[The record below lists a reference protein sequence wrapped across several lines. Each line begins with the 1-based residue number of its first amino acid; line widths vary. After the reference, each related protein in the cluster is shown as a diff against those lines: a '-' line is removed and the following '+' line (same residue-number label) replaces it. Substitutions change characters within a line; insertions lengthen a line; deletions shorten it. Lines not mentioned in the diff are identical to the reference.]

1 MEEIQLSALMDAG
14 QFTYLKNEL
23 SSSLQTE
30 TALKMNSPIEILV
43 GETTL
48 ADNTITSYSA
58 SDFFD
63 AMKSYYGSANNYANT
78 VLTGG
83 CGNELISYLAANY
96 YYTNNFVRT
105 LFTNNPTQAQA
116 VWDYFKAPA
125 PYPGLSAAATLQ
137 TTVIPVQDLYDQI
150 GIEFSGIDVITEFET
165 TISTATLESALQSFS
180 SLKTCTRTM
189 LGDFVMF
196 VILDLHNRT
205 TLWDKMIFNSTLS
218 DLADYMITYKPG
230 DFMMSAVELDPS
242 RADNLFINLPVTYH
256 VTDYLNAILN
266 YAPFG
271 TPYYTNMVNQLMS
284 LGYVSGGWNYTV
296 GEHHLYGSSRIGV
309 HQTTILLRTRYAS
322 GEITITLEDTEYTQ
336 MYRGKRHYELSNH
349 LGNVQVVISD
359 KRISVC
365 DTELE
370 VEYFKAEVL
379 SAMDYYPFGSV
390 IPDRQWYANND
401 SNGFVNGFN
410 GMRYDHEINGVGNSL
425 DFGARIYDSRLGRWL
440 AIDPKSAMYAGY
452 SAYHFGYCN
461 PIIVVDPNGEENIV
475 IVGNQGSDPKSDT
488 WQRKNIKQR
497 HFLEA
502 GLNEALNQKTN
513 NTQNGEMTTMVV
525 YSGNYTQQEL
535 DYYKGRAT
543 KAGVNFITVS
553 TTDEIVNY
561 VNDKNTTGTTNS
573 RDNDLITDFAFVG
586 HGRNDYLLPGYNA
599 VIQGEDW
606 DALST
611 ASFSEN
617 AFHTTCNVKLNSCGS
632 GYEVF
637 DDFKNRLAGGEIT
650 GYNVTVEWGTGGK
663 VGTYSPYH
671 AEYFPPG
678 DPRRSDPNR
687 KNVPES
693 ERVRTETGSG
703 GNKTNNKV
711 SGQDL

>member
-242 RADNLFINLPVTYH
+242 RADNLFQNLPVTYH
-256 VTDYLNAILN
+256 VTD
-266 YAPFG
+266 
-271 TPYYTNMVNQLMS
+271 Q
-284 LGYVSGGWNYTV
+284 
-296 GEHHLYGSSRIGV
+296 
-309 HQTTILLRTRYAS
+309 
-322 GEITITLEDTEYTQ
+322 
-336 MYRGKRHYELSNH
+336 GKR
-349 LGNVQVVISD
+349 
-359 KRISVC
+359 
-365 DTELE
+365 
-370 VEYFKAEVL
+370 
-379 SAMDYYPFGSV
+379 
-390 IPDRQWYANND
+390 
-401 SNGFVNGFN
+401 
-410 GMRYDHEINGVGNSL
+410 
-425 DFGARIYDSRLGRWL
+425 
-440 AIDPKSAMYAGY
+440 
-452 SAYHFGYCN
+452 
-461 PIIVVDPNGEENIV
+461 
-475 IVGNQGSDPKSDT
+475 
-488 WQRKNIKQR
+488 IK
-497 HFLEA
+497 L
-502 GLNEALNQKTN
+502 
-513 NTQNGEMTTMVV
+513 
-525 YSGNYTQQEL
+525 
-535 DYYKGRAT
+535 
-543 KAGVNFITVS
+543 
-553 TTDEIVNY
+553 
-561 VNDKNTTGTTNS
+561 S
-573 RDNDLITDFAFVG
+573 RD
-586 HGRNDYLLPGYNA
+586 
-599 VIQGEDW
+599 
-606 DALST
+606 
-611 ASFSEN
+611 SE
-617 AFHTTCNVKLNSCGS
+617 L
-632 GYEVF
+632 
-637 DDFKNRLAGGEIT
+637 
-650 GYNVTVEWGTGGK
+650 
-663 VGTYSPYH
+663 
-671 AEYFPPG
+671 
-678 DPRRSDPNR
+678 
-687 KNVPES
+687 
-693 ERVRTETGSG
+693 
-703 GNKTNNKV
+703 
-711 SGQDL
+711 